1 MSFSV
6 PCRVLEARANLIR
19 CHKQFLVNID
29 QVDEIILQE
38 NQAGVIQ
45 TRSKKSVPV
54 SRRYLKKI
62 KEQLGI

>member
-1 MSFSV
+1 MLV
-6 PCRVLEARANLIR
+6 P
-19 CHKQFLVNID
+19 KQFLVNID
-29 QVDEIILQE
+29 QVHEIILQE
-38 NQAGVIQ
+38 NQSAVIQ